1 MSLKKKQIIAA
12 QKAEFEAQLE
22 KRLAFLKEKGLE
34 GKKAQKDTIARKL
47 KASVKAMNGRLKF
60 FTDNEK
66 ITEDMAKVKAERLAA
81 PKEKEAAKPE
91 KTEKGAKGEKPKKG
105 GSEGGE
111 KKPKPEKKAAAPK
124 PKEAE

>member
-1 MSLKKKQIIAA
+1 MSLKKKQIIAQ
-12 QKAEFEAQLE
+12 QKAEFEAQLA
-22 KRLAFLKEKGLE
+22 KRLTFLKDKGLE
-34 GKKAQKDTIARKL
+34 GKRVEKDTIARKL
-47 KASVKAMNGRLKF
+47 KASIKAMNGRLKF

-81 PKEKEAAKPE
+81 PKEKEAPKAE

-105 GSEGGE
+105 GEEGKE

-124 PKEAE
+124 AKEAE